1 MQYTALRL
9 ARTCADKTVTC
20 ARVCCRPPGH
30 HAERGNGGGY
40 CIFNNVAVA
49 AHHALAHHDVSKI
62 AIVDFDVH
70 HGNGTQVRCVG
81 ETALASPDIS
91 SGCLW
96 RQAEAAMLLLA
107 MSPVDRPAQGL
118 RVTAANC
125 HAETWLQAGSGDRN
139 PYFSHMYVAF
149 GRLCVPLLPQAIFEE
164 DDRVL
169 FISLHQAGNYP
180 IASGE

>member
-1 MQYTALRL
+1 MRGRDSTGITRHFFRL
-9 ARTCADKTVTC
+9 PVASSRGCNVVACYVARG
-20 ARVCCRPPGH
+20 PP
-30 HAERGNGGGY
+30 
-40 CIFNNVAVA
+40 
-49 AHHALAHHDVSKI
+49 
-62 AIVDFDVH
+62 
-70 HGNGTQVRCVG
+70 
-81 ETALASPDIS
+81 
-91 SGCLW
+91 
-96 RQAEAAMLLLA
+96 
-107 MSPVDRPAQGL
+107 SPVANSPAAVWQQGL

-125 HAETWLQAGSGDRN
+125 HAGTWLQAGGGDRN